1 MCFMNDSAPEQ
12 GFLILHGWQ
21 NRRPA
26 DHWQHLLAD
35 RLAELGHEVVYPQMP
50 EPDEPR
56 LDDWLSEYATR
67 LASLR
72 APHRTVLCHS
82 LACPTWLHAVDRGLV
97 TTPVDRVLLIAPP
110 GPAFLRE
117 HREITAFTPPPFA
130 PERVAAA
137 ARHTRVVCG
146 DDDPYCVEG
155 ADAAYAEPLG
165 LPADVLPGTA
175 HLNPDSGYGP
185 WSGLLD
191 WCLSPD
197 GDRPVGAER

>member
-1 MCFMNDSAPEQ
+1 MSDDSAPEQ

-26 DHWQHLLAD
+26 GHWQHWLAG
-35 RLAELGHEVVYPQMP
+35 RLAELGHQVVYPQLP
-50 EPDEPR
+50 DPDEPR
-56 LDDWLSEYATR
+56 LDVWLAEYGEH
-67 LASLR
+67 LAALKT
-72 APHRTVLCHS
+72 PHRTVLCHS
-82 LACPTWLHAVDRGLV
+82 LACPTWLHAVARGLV

-110 GPAFLRE
+110 GPAFLRDNP
-117 HREITAFTPPPFA
+117 EITPFTA
-130 PERVAAA
+130 PAVTPAQLAAA

-155 ADAAYAEPLG
+155 AASAYAEPLG

-185 WSGLLD
+185 WSGLLEV
-191 WCLSPD
+191 CLSPA
-197 GDRPVGAER
+197 GDRPVGAAR